1 MCERILN
8 VTQNLPNER
17 MDMLRFIFTNIF
29 YWLVLLSWDLFYL
42 CTNKMRFFLFEARA
56 EIMKKNQWGK
66 KYSSRGLYWRTYCSF
81 QIWWMKLWFTFIRI
95 SQAQLIHL
103 AHISHASFSWTILI
117 ICISRYFFCLQKILK
132 VNVLIHRYNLL
143 KIILL

>member
-1 MCERILN
+1 MSLKTYLMNVWICLGLSLRIF
-8 VTQNLPNER
+8 
-17 MDMLRFIFTNIF
+17 FIDWYYFHGICF
-29 YWLVLLSWDLFYL
+29 IYVLTK
-42 CTNKMRFFLFEARA
+42 CVFFLFEARA

-66 KYSSRGLYWRTYCSF
+66 KHSSRGLYWRTYCSF
-81 QIWWMKLWFTFIRI
+81 QIWWMKLWFTFVRI

-103 AHISHASFSWTILI
+103 ACISHASFSWTILI